1 MKPVLPV
8 LLLCGL
14 LSSCKKMEAY
24 QRGCES
30 FYRVPDIAALTSA
43 LTAAKGKWA
52 AANLQNYSYTMRYG
66 FSGMVSGTQNVSV
79 RGGQVA
85 SSSSSTGQTM
95 EQLFGDVESK
105 MAKATK
111 PNACVMLEA
120 SYDAADGHVLSSG
133 FQNVQQGLQD
143 AFGGYSITAFHSE

>member
-1 MKPVLPV
+1 MKPVLPL

-30 FYRVPDIAALTSA
+30 FYRVPDIAALTGA
-43 LTAAKGKWA
+43 LKAAKGKWA

-66 FSGMVSGTQNVSV
+66 FSGMVSGTQTVSV

-85 SSSSSTGQTM
+85 SSSGTGRTM

-105 MAKATK
+105 IAEAAK

-143 AFGGYSITAFHSE
+143 AFGGYSITAFHRE